1 MTTAQVSTEVPKGFV
16 IQIGGNKT
24 SLTRPADY
32 VLSASNVP
40 PRGDR
45 RITAQTQRFRES
57 LDERVSGGLRV
68 YQGWRR
74 GVPVTAIAVPP
85 ESGAD
90 VPGG

>member
-1 MTTAQVSTEVPKGFV
+1 MAAMTTAQVSTEVPKGFV

-57 LDERVSGGLRV
+57 LDERACRTAADLPDPSRRV
-68 YQGWRR
+68 K
-74 GVPVTAIAVPP
+74 IL
-85 ESGAD
+85 
-90 VPGG
+90 